1 MDQITIWILCQV
13 LLEAG
18 DGLLKIIEVR
28 DDGGG
33 FVDLLIELNRSKLE
47 SVGVKAIGRLLLE
60 MQVTLSTPRRT
71 NSAMEFSGTPHN
83 PNPPSMKVI
92 LLSTP

>member
-33 FVDLLIELNRSKLE
+33 FDDLLIELNRSKLE
-47 SVGVKAIGRLLLE
+47 SVGVKAIERLLLE
-60 MQVTLSTPRRT
+60 MQVTLL
-71 NSAMEFSGTPHN
+71 
-83 PNPPSMKVI
+83 KQ
-92 LLSTP
+92 